1 MSTISTPRFILPRA
15 QEQADADSVALSEV
29 PSTGASRP
37 GPILVNVTAGVAPVE
52 AEPEVAEI
60 PEGVAPIS
68 LQIPTF
74 GVDAPIEVGAIVDGI
89 MVDPTGPWVIVWYDA
104 LGRLGQGT
112 NVVVAGHVDYYTV
125 GPAVLWSIKE
135 PGLAPGELITATADD
150 GQVFQYAVEWSQQF
164 DVATELTPEVIQTQI
179 VNHTG
184 YEALTIVTCG
194 GAFDRGSG
202 NYLDNIVVY
211 ASLVRGTASTQT

>member
-1 MSTISTPRFILPRA
+1 MTTISTPRYILPRA
-15 QEQADADSVALSEV
+15 QAETDAESVALSEV

-37 GPILVNVTAGVAPVE
+37 GPILVNVTTGVAP

-60 PEGVAPIS
+60 PVGVAPVGF
-68 LQIPTF
+68 QIPTF
-74 GVDAPIEVGAIVDGI
+74 GVDAPVEVGAIVDGA
-89 MVDPTGPWVIVWYDA
+89 MVDPTGPWVIVWYEQ

-125 GPAVLWSIKE
+125 GPAVLWSVKD
-135 PGLAPGELITATADD
+135 PGLAPGELITLNAED
-150 GQVFQYAVEWSQQF
+150 GQTFQYAVEWSRQF
-164 DVATELTPEVIQTQI
+164 DVATELTPDVIQTEI

-194 GAFDRGSG
+194 GEFNPATSEYYSR
-202 NYLDNIVVY
+202 IVVR
-211 ASLVRGTASTQT
+211 ANAV

>member
-1 MSTISTPRFILPRA
+1 MTTISTPRYIMPRA
-15 QEQADADSVALSEV
+15 QEEADAESVALSEV

-37 GPILVNVTAGVAPVE
+37 GPIVVNVTTGVAP

-60 PEGVAPIS
+60 PVGVVPVGF
-68 LQIPTF
+68 QIPDF
-74 GVDAPIEVGAIVDGI
+74 GVDAPVEVGAIVEGA
-89 MVDPTGPWVIVWYDA
+89 MVDPTGPWVIVWYEQ

-125 GPAVLWSIKE
+125 GEAVLWSLKV
-135 PGLAPGELITATADD
+135 PGIAPGQMIMVTAED
-150 GQVFQYAVEWSQQF
+150 GQVFQYAVEWSRQF
-164 DVATELTPEVIQTQI
+164 DVATELTAEVIQTEI

-194 GAFDRGSG
+194 GEFNPATSEYFSR
-202 NYLDNIVVY
+202 IVVR
-211 ASLVRGTASTQT
+211 ANAV